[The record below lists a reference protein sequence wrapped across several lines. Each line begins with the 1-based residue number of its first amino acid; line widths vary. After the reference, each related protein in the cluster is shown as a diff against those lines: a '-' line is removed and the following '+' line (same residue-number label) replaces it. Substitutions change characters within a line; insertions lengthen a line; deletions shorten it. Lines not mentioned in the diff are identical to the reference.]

1 MTEAQF
7 ADRQIGRRARY
18 GCRCLGD
25 DSPTR
30 FEPLHEAVN
39 LSFSVNDALFTG
51 VERVTMGAN
60 IARNSGPR
68 RADGPFGAAR
78 GTVDLRLRVPGGVNI
93 LSHMNLLN
101 LSSRNGPNQTLGLA
115 LRLMDYMGNY

>member
-7 ADRQIGRRARY
+7 ADRQIGRGARY
-18 GCRCLGD
+18 GCRCLSD
-25 DSPTR
+25 HAATR

-39 LSFSVNDALFTG
+39 LSFSVNDALFAR
-51 VERVTMGAN
+51 VERVTVRAN
-60 IARNSGPR
+60 IERNSGPR

-78 GTVDLRLRVPGGVNI
+78 STVDLRLRVPSGVNI

-101 LSSRNGPNQTLGLA
+101 LSSRNGPDQTLGLA
-115 LRLMDYMGNY
+115 LRLIDYMGNY